1 MEAEVNDQKVVIGSL
16 YRHPGTNLN
25 VFTTDLEKT
34 LEKIDNKCCKSLV
47 CGDFNADGLKLN
59 TNKSTADFY
68 NCLMS
73 YNCLPTITL
82 PNRIT
87 ETSITLIDNIF
98 LKINRKNLNDN
109 IYAGNIYSDISDH
122 LPNFMIIQS
131 RKCTTTATLRKKVR
145 IYGDH
150 NLEKFVSGISSIDWS
165 DFFNSENVNNLVVSF
180 YDRFSTHFENSFPLK
195 TLSRKRAKDKIWMTA
210 SLKQAVLK
218 KAELYRRYLNHPT
231 IENKQAY
238 VTFKNSLTKSLRK
251 AEANYYLEKI
261 DAKKKNIRSLWQIY
275 GPIINPGR
283 VKQSSKVEKIQ
294 LNDTILID
302 KTDIANALNN

>member
-1 MEAEVNDQKVVIGSL
+1 
-16 YRHPGTNLN
+16 
-25 VFTTDLEKT
+25 
-34 LEKIDNKCCKSLV
+34 
-47 CGDFNADGLKLN
+47 
-59 TNKSTADFY
+59 
-68 NCLMS
+68 
-73 YNCLPTITL
+73 
-82 PNRIT
+82 
-87 ETSITLIDNIF
+87 
-98 LKINRKNLNDN
+98 
-109 IYAGNIYSDISDH
+109 
-122 LPNFMIIQS
+122 MIIQS

-180 YDRFSTHFENSFPLK
+180 YDRFSTRFENSFPLK

-238 VTFKNSLTKSLRK
+238 VTFKNSLTKSLQK

-294 LNDTILID
+294 LNDTILKD
-302 KTDIANALNN
+302 KTDIANALNNYFINIGPQLLNNTVLNEQRLSATLK